1 LIFEIKINHPLNNEY
16 VNPMEDLRFVISG
29 ESRICR
35 GRRCYGVDREGRKIY
50 LIESKKMRKMKLS
63 WW

>member
-1 LIFEIKINHPLNNEY
+1 
-16 VNPMEDLRFVISG
+16 MEDLRFVISG